1 MVNAAAALGAAA
13 AAAAAAHPQAGHQ
26 LRCIRQVER
35 LPGQHIGEQGHK
47 VRGSVNGVEGT
58 GDGGCELQG
67 CGAHSRGRVL
77 WLAGQWWVL
86 RGGGLEEVVCG
97 CNAFCCKECVHSN
110 ASLCATRASGAGT
123 TTSNIISASKALDI
137 VCKQIKH

>member
-1 MVNAAAALGAAA
+1 MRVDHMTGVLCDTVMDYSARTKWLELNQVQCLHLAQKHDRRAIGACWSTAYLMVNAAAALGAAA

-86 RGGGLEEVVCG
+86 RGG
-97 CNAFCCKECVHSN
+97 
-110 ASLCATRASGAGT
+110 
-123 TTSNIISASKALDI
+123 D
-137 VCKQIKH
+137 